1 MVGEMKDFFDDFDT
15 QIQSDELAS
24 TDPTFIFI
32 DEDMTEEDYLQ
43 MYNDMRYGDVVE
55 LANTLPSQG
64 RD

>member
-1 MVGEMKDFFDDFDT
+1 MKDSFDDFDT

-32 DEDMTEEDYLQ
+32 DEDMIEEDYLQ

>member
-1 MVGEMKDFFDDFDT
+1 MKNFFDDFDT

-24 TDPTFIFI
+24 TDKTFIFI

>member
-1 MVGEMKDFFDDFDT
+1 MKDFFDDFDT

-43 MYNDMRYGDVVE
+43 MYSNMASSTNR
-55 LANTLPSQG
+55 S
-64 RD
+64 R

>member
-1 MVGEMKDFFDDFDT
+1 MKDFFDDFDT

-43 MYNDMRYGDVVE
+43 MYNDMASSTNR
-55 LANTLPSQG
+55 S
-64 RD
+64 R

>member
-1 MVGEMKDFFDDFDT
+1 MKDSFDDFNT

-43 MYNDMRYGDVVE
+43 MYNDMASSTNR
-55 LANTLPSQG
+55 S
-64 RD
+64 R

>member
-1 MVGEMKDFFDDFDT
+1 MKDFFDDFDT

-24 TDPTFIFI
+24 MDKTFIFI